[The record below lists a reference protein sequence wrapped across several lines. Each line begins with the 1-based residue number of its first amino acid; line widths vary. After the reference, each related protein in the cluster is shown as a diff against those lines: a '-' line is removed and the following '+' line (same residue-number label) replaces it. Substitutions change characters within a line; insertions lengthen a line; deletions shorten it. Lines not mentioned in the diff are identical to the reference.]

1 MNVNKKIWSM
11 EQFINAQID
20 SFPLVRH
27 IYHLSLKKQLYI
39 IKQKNEIKH
48 CTLKKKEKNHCILNG
63 KINSTVNF

>member
-1 MNVNKKIWSM
+1 MNVTKKIWSM

-27 IYHLSLKKQLYI
+27 IFRLKKQLYI

-48 CTLKKKEKNHCILNG
+48 CIKKKNHCILNG
-63 KINSTVNF
+63 KIISTVNF